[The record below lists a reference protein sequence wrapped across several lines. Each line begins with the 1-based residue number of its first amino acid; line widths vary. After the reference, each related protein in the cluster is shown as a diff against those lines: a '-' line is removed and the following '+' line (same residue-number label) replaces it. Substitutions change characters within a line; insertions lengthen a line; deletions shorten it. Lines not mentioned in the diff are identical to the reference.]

1 MTSLIV
7 FDFLDSPTQA
17 TETTGINFEKAF
29 LFISP
34 AAEMR
39 EMCDRSL
46 RESSQLILKALF
58 IDSIFSLIKSSHFI
72 LHPAHCSEEC
82 SSWAHFWTRGYF
94 VGLGRTLWIFSIL
107 PVLARIRCIKS
118 HDIIS
123 GMTLSSGCE
132 E

>member
-58 IDSIFSLIKSSHFI
+58 IDSIFSLIESSHFI
-72 LHPAHCSEEC
+72 SIRRTAASSAAVGRIFGPGGILWDWGGHC
-82 SSWAHFWTRGYF
+82 GY
-94 VGLGRTLWIFSIL
+94 L
-107 PVLARIRCIKS
+107 LARIRCIKS

>member
-39 EMCDRSL
+39 KMCDRSL
-46 RESSQLILKALF
+46 LAAGKLTINS
-58 IDSIFSLIKSSHFI
+58 KSTFH
-72 LHPAHCSEEC
+72 
-82 SSWAHFWTRGYF
+82 
-94 VGLGRTLWIFSIL
+94 
-107 PVLARIRCIKS
+107 
-118 HDIIS
+118 
-123 GMTLSSGCE
+123 
-132 E
+132 